1 MRRAT
6 RVLVRLRSDH
16 SSTKNCK
23 NTLDEARNTLV
34 ITPEYAARL
43 EANMKQ
49 LEECLKLSICTPL
62 EVLDPRLDEL
72 LRVSGVCW
80 HQARSVICAVEFQLK
95 ILSLTTCQIQELD
108 GLDGCFRLKQINAHN
123 YCIRSLED
131 SPQLLRYDCKA
142 DEASTEKV
150 L

>member
-1 MRRAT
+1 MT
-6 RVLVRLRSDH
+6 
-16 SSTKNCK
+16 T
-23 NTLDEARNTLV
+23 
-34 ITPEYAARL
+34 
-43 EANMKQ
+43 
-49 LEECLKLSICTPL
+49 
-62 EVLDPRLDEL
+62 
-72 LRVSGVCW
+72 
-80 HQARSVICAVEFQLK
+80 RSVICAVEFQLK

-123 YCIRSLED
+123 YCIRYVKSAPCRPAFSKNKCTSGPINSSLED